1 MKLDDIKDFLNEL
14 SNDPALLDSDSTIIE
29 ATIHEIIRAEKK
41 YSYGLDLTTQ
51 NNRHD
56 EIERIVLNSLEAAS
70 NENKKD

>member
-29 ATIHEIIRAEKK
+29 ATIYEIIRAEKK